1 MIALNCTFKC
11 DITVSGKDA
20 GDRSHIS
27 DNCTVPASLPQSSI
41 NTYGTAEASDYN
53 GTSADGNHDQYQ

>member
-1 MIALNCTFKC
+1 MALNGTYKC
-11 DITVSGKDA
+11 GIMVLGKDA

-27 DNCTVPASLPQSSI
+27 DNCTVPASLPQLSI

-53 GTSADGNHDQYQ
+53 GASADGNHDQYQ